1 MQIKVQPF
9 KQEGT
14 QLYSGVMRA
23 EDLIRIS
30 QVDVYREESGSYQGY
45 QRMPEASRTRLVA
58 QYLKNDSKPL
68 LPTSVLLSYRGQL
81 GLDGEYVE
89 IPDGANV
96 YIVDGQHRVYGMHRA
111 IEELGLDRLRDYEVP
126 VVIIENPKTE
136 EEANQFRIINET
148 MKKVRTDLA
157 RRLLALKY
165 STGGGQGRQEIR
177 LAGRVWEASAA
188 EIIGILS
195 RDTDAVWVGRIQPPN
210 SKKLSS
216 HIIREL
222 SFSTSLKPIVNQ
234 RPYNSWPAGR
244 VADRLK
250 LFWTALKE
258 LVPEAFERPEEYV
271 IQKTPGVFSMHIL
284 AFAVFEELRV
294 SGIGDP
300 SVDDFRNILQ
310 DLGEYATL
318 EYWRNDNAEGAA
330 MAGSMKGFNLI
341 ADDMIEQLQQAGKLT
356 G

>member
-1 MQIKVQPF
+1 MRIKVQPF

-23 EDLIRIS
+23 EDLIKVG
-30 QVDVYREESGSYQGY
+30 QVDVYRDEGGQYQGY
-45 QRMPEASRTRLVA
+45 QRVPEPTRTRLVA
-58 QYLKNDSKPL
+58 HYLKNDSKPL
-68 LPTSVLLSYRGQL
+68 LPTSVLLSYRGHLQ
-81 GLDGEYVE
+81 
-89 IPDGANV
+89 PDGDYIDIPEDSQV
-96 YIVDGQHRVYGMHRA
+96 YIVDGQHRVYGIQRA
-111 IEELGLDRLRDYEVP
+111 IEELSLDRLRDYEIP
-126 VVIIENPKTE
+126 IVIIENPKPE

-165 STGGGQGRQEIR
+165 STAGGQGRTEIR

-188 EIIGILS
+188 EIIKMLS
-195 RDTDAVWVGRIQPPN
+195 SDPEAPWIGRIQPPN
-210 SKKLSS
+210 SKKGAS

-222 SFSTSLKPIVNQ
+222 SFSTSLKPVVNQ
-234 RPYNSWPAGR
+234 RPYSLWQPAR
-244 VADRLK
+244 IAERLK
-250 LFWTALKE
+250 LFWIALQQ
-258 LVPEAFERPEEYV
+258 LIPDAFENPQGYV

-294 SGIGDP
+294 TGIADP
-300 SVDDFRNILQ
+300 SVQDFRNILQ
-310 DLGEYATL
+310 DLGYYVTA

-341 ADDMIEQLQQAGKLT
+341 ADDMIEQLHDVGKLT

>member
-1 MQIKVQPF
+1 MKIKVQPF
-9 KQEGT
+9 RQEGT
-14 QLYSGVMRA
+14 QLYAGVMRA
-23 EDLIRIS
+23 EDLIRIG
-30 QVDVYREESGSYQGY
+30 QVDVYRYEGEGYQGY
-45 QRMPEASRTRLVA
+45 QRLPEPARTRLVA
-58 QYLKNDSKPL
+58 QYLKNESKPL
-68 LPTSVLLSYRGQL
+68 LPTSVLLSYRGSL
-81 GLDGEYVE
+81 DLDGEYID
-89 IPDGANV
+89 IPEGAEV
-96 YIVDGQHRVYGMHRA
+96 YIVDGQHRVYGIQRA
-111 IEELGLDRLRDYEVP
+111 IEELSLERLRDYEIP
-126 VVIIENPKTE
+126 VVIIQNPRPE

-165 STGGGQGRQEIR
+165 STAGGQGRTDIR

-188 EIIGILS
+188 EIIKILS
-195 RDTDAVWVGRIQPPN
+195 SDPEAPWMGRIQPPN
-210 SKKLSS
+210 SKKAGP

-222 SFSTSLKPIVNQ
+222 SFSTSLKPVVNQ
-234 RPYNSWPAGR
+234 RPYSLWQPAR
-244 VADRLK
+244 IAESLK
-250 LFWTALKE
+250 LFWITLQE
-258 LVPEAFERPEEYV
+258 LVPEAFANPEGYV

-300 SVDDFRNILQ
+300 SVQDFKNILQ
-310 DLGEYATL
+310 DLGDYVTA

-341 ADDMIEQLQQAGKLT
+341 ADDMIEQLQNVGKLT